1 MSLGELLLAT
11 AALLAAELYWYE
23 RKRRL
28 RAELALLAAELYWYE
43 RKRRLRAELKALPP
57 LPYEDAE
64 KLGISAET
72 LDSWDD
78 QMRGK

>member
-11 AALLAAELYWYE
+11 A
-23 RKRRL
+23 
-28 RAELALLAAELYWYE
+28 ALLAAELYWYE